1 MSELSRSHRNSVAF
15 LPCFLMSCDRCC
27 LTSSSLSWPDST
39 VLTESVNSGDDKKLV
54 DMLFT
59 WVGAVWSCGNKQNGK
74 FKSLLELFVNC
85 REKLNRLR
93 IAGDWVAGLLARLTG
108 LELLA
113 SLIKLLL
120 LLLELALFIPDISE
134 FTSL

>member
-1 MSELSRSHRNSVAF
+1 M
-15 LPCFLMSCDRCC
+15 
-27 LTSSSLSWPDST
+27 
-39 VLTESVNSGDDKKLV
+39 
-54 DMLFT
+54 
-59 WVGAVWSCGNKQNGK
+59 
-74 FKSLLELFVNC
+74 FVNC

>member
-1 MSELSRSHRNSVAF
+1 MDL
-15 LPCFLMSCDRCC
+15 
-27 LTSSSLSWPDST
+27 
-39 VLTESVNSGDDKKLV
+39 
-54 DMLFT
+54 
-59 WVGAVWSCGNKQNGK
+59 
-74 FKSLLELFVNC
+74 NC